1 MLFFPQAQIQFKKLS
16 WLLLAACFVLLYSCP
31 VKKYLLLTFG
41 NGRATETQSLQFQK
55 DVYSHT
61 EKIVYLRR
69 QSARSVITITGQV
82 VRQVLSPEFSFFA
95 TIIRDNSREA
105 IGKAILSRNR
115 AIGGAPPLWLG
126 VKRLLI

>member
-1 MLFFPQAQIQFKKLS
+1 MLSFPQAQIQIKKLS

-41 NGRATETQSLQFQK
+41 NGRAAETQSLQFQK

-69 QSARSVITITGQV
+69 QSAKTVITITGQV
-82 VRQVLSPEFSFFA
+82 VRPVLLPVFNFFV
-95 TIIRDNSREA
+95 TIRDNSREA

>member
-1 MLFFPQAQIQFKKLS
+1 MLATQTQIQFKKLS
-16 WLLLAACFVLLYSCP
+16 WLLLAGCFVLLYSCP
-31 VKKYLLLTFG
+31 VKKYLLMTFG
-41 NGRATETQSLQFQK
+41 NGRATETGSLQFQK

-69 QSARSVITITGQV
+69 QCAKTVTIITGQV
-82 VRQVLSPEFSFFA
+82 VRPVLLPVFPFFVVD
-95 TIIRDNSREA
+95 RDNCRAA
-105 IGKAILSRNR
+105 IGRAVLARNR

>member
-1 MLFFPQAQIQFKKLS
+1 MPGTQIQIQIKKLS

-31 VKKYLLLTFG
+31 VKKYLLMTFG
-41 NGRATETQSLQFQK
+41 NGRATETESLQFQK

-69 QSARSVITITGQV
+69 QSAKTVTIITGQV
-82 VRQVLSPEFSFFA
+82 VRPVLSPVFSYFVVD
-95 TIIRDNSREA
+95 RDNSREA
-105 IGKAILSRNR
+105 IGKGILSRNR

>member
-1 MLFFPQAQIQFKKLS
+1 MLGTQTHIQFKKLS
-16 WLLLAACFVLLYSCP
+16 WLLLTGCFVLLYSCP

-69 QSARSVITITGQV
+69 QSAKTVVTITGQV
-82 VRQVLSPEFSFFA
+82 VRPLMSPVLSFFVVD
-95 TIIRDNSREA
+95 RDNCRAA
-105 IGKAILSRNR
+105 IGKALQDRNSV
-115 AIGGAPPLWLG
+115 IGGAPPLWLAMR
-126 VKRLLI
+126 RLLI

>member
-1 MLFFPQAQIQFKKLS
+1 MLATQTRIQFKKLS
-16 WLLLAACFVLLYSCP
+16 WLLLAGCFVLLYSCP

-41 NGRATETQSLQFQK
+41 NGRATETGSLQFQK

-69 QSARSVITITGQV
+69 QSAKTIITITGQA
-82 VRQVLSPEFSFFA
+82 VRPVLLPVFNFFV
-95 TIIRDNSREA
+95 TIRDNSREA
-105 IGKAILSRNR
+105 IGEAILSRNR

>member
-1 MLFFPQAQIQFKKLS
+1 MLFFPQALIQFKKLS
-16 WLLLAACFVLLYSCP
+16 WLLLAGCFVLLYSCP
-31 VKKYLLLTFG
+31 VKKYLLMTFG

-69 QSARSVITITGQV
+69 QSAKTVIIISGQV
-82 VRQVLSPEFSFFA
+82 VRPVTSSPERSFFV
-95 TIIRDNSREA
+95 TIPDNSREA
-105 IGKAILSRNR
+105 ISKAVLARNR

-126 VKRLLI
+126 VKRL

>member
-1 MLFFPQAQIQFKKLS
+1 MLATQTRIQFKKLS
-16 WLLLAACFVLLYSCP
+16 WLLLAGCFVLLYSCP

-69 QSARSVITITGQV
+69 QSAKTVITIAGQV
-82 VRQVLSPEFSFFA
+82 VRPVLLPVFGFFVVD
-95 TIIRDNSREA
+95 RDNCRAA
-105 IGKAILSRNR
+105 IGEAVQDRNSV
-115 AIGGAPPLWLG
+115 IGGAPPLWLAM
-126 VKRLLI
+126 KRLLI